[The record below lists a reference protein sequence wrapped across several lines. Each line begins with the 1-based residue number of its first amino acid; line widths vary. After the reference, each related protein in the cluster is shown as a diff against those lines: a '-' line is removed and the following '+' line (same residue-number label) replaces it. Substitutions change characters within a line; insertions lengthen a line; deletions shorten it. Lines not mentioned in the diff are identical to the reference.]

1 MSAEQRQGAGDRR
14 RDRTA
19 ADRAS
24 SGRIRSCFKRRISS
38 ARSTNCGSRVGARMR
53 LFARTNARCTD
64 GLRGV
69 IGVIGSVL
77 EVTAIGAEAL
87 RLPSASGREGLIAW
101 DTLRD
106 RERRRLQ
113 LTYGEALTIDAT
125 QGLTSTEHMRAG
137 TRAVDP
143 FKAYTSGSRH
153 RQATFIVV
161 SERKERKEI
170 AGRRPINDPR
180 GRSMGQYG
188 TRPSPAAGEAE
199 RARLP
204 LAHRQRSDSDVP
216 NLPRNL
222 GAAREIRNDAPR
234 GLPRVL
240 DELDVYAPY
249 RKATMVK
256 GLSQAILP
264 RPHLHRT
271 STEHRDRHFAPLKR
285 DCNLAHCVR

>member
-1 MSAEQRQGAGDRR
+1 
-14 RDRTA
+14 
-19 ADRAS
+19 
-24 SGRIRSCFKRRISS
+24 
-38 ARSTNCGSRVGARMR
+38 MR

-161 SERKERKEI
+161 SERKER
-170 AGRRPINDPR
+170 
-180 GRSMGQYG
+180 
-188 TRPSPAAGEAE
+188 
-199 RARLP
+199 
-204 LAHRQRSDSDVP
+204 
-216 NLPRNL
+216 
-222 GAAREIRNDAPR
+222 
-234 GLPRVL
+234 
-240 DELDVYAPY
+240 
-249 RKATMVK
+249 
-256 GLSQAILP
+256 
-264 RPHLHRT
+264 
-271 STEHRDRHFAPLKR
+271 
-285 DCNLAHCVR
+285 